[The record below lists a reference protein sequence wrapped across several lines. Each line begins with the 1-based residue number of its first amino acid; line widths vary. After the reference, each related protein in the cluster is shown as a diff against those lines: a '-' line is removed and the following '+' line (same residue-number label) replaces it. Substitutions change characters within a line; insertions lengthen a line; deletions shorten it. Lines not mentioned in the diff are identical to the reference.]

1 MVTTHQIRSV
11 LRIYGDQLKKRAL
24 QVQDSVQ
31 KPRQS
36 SDSVNISTGARKKQ
50 MLDQISNKM
59 ISQAV
64 RNKGSQQDVREKSL
78 GKNMP
83 SNIYREGNKL

>member
-36 SDSVNISTGARKKQ
+36 SDSVNISTGARRKQ
-50 MLDQISNKM
+50 MLDQLSNKM

-83 SNIYREGNKL
+83 SNIDREGNKL

>member
-1 MVTTHQIRSV
+1 LVTTHQIRSV
-11 LRIYGDQLKKRAL
+11 LRIYGNQLKKRAL

-36 SDSVNISTGARKKQ
+36 SDSVNISTGARRKQ

-78 GKNMP
+78 GENMP
-83 SNIYREGNKL
+83 SNIDREGNKL